1 MFDERA
7 ESPAGKII
15 GMAVGAIILGTVG
28 WTGLQQIF
36 AANTTGV
43 DATVITLGTTVVGIV
58 IAIGFMI
65 LFLKEAG
72 LKIK

>member
-1 MFDERA
+1 MGN
-7 ESPAGKII
+7 PASKIV
-15 GMAVGAIILGTVG
+15 GMAVGSIMLGTVG

-43 DATVITLGTTVVGIV
+43 DSTVVTLGTTVIGIV

-72 LKIK
+72 LKFN

>member
-1 MFDERA
+1 MG

-15 GMAVGAIILGTVG
+15 GMSVGAIILATVG

-36 AANTTGV
+36 SANTTGV
-43 DATVITLGTTVVGIV
+43 DSTVVTLGTTVVGIV

-65 LFLKEAG
+65 LFLREAG
-72 LKIK
+72 LKVR